1 MPTPLA
7 GRGLDRRTFIGLC
20 SVLGL
25 GEALP
30 GALWAASR
38 PAPGA
43 ARAPGTSQTPQAP
56 PKITREILLAAE
68 TMIGLA
74 LTDAE
79 RDLMLDNVNQA
90 LTGYLA
96 LRRVSV
102 PNSVLPAIRFD
113 PVPPGAA
120 ALPAAAPRRTS
131 SRAGKIPTARPSTPS
146 DLAFLSVAELG
157 PLLRARKVSSLELTQ
172 LALDRLKKFDPQLL
186 CVVNLTEERALRQAR
201 QADVEISRGRIRSP
215 LHGIPWGAKDL
226 LAVPGYPTTWG
237 SPLFKEQMLAET
249 ATVVERLDVA
259 GAVLVA
265 KLALGEFA
273 QGDVWYGGTTKN
285 PWKTDQGSSGSS
297 AGPASATASGCI
309 PFAIGSET
317 LGSIVSPATRCG
329 VTGLRPTFG
338 RVSRHGAMA
347 LSWSMDKL
355 GPMCRS
361 ATDCGLVFAA
371 IHGPDGKDPT
381 VYDRPFDW
389 QPRSGIAG
397 LRIGYLK
404 GAFEAEHATKA
415 FDLAAIEVLQRLGAA
430 LVPIEL
436 PTELPTAALRI
447 ILTAEAAAAFD
458 EITRSGRDDQMVQ
471 QTRNAWPNSFRS
483 ARFIPAVEYIQA
495 NRIRSM
501 LMHKVDEVLREVDV
515 VATPSFGGNSLLT
528 TNLTGHP
535 AVVLPNGFNP
545 DGTPV
550 SLAFLGRLF
559 GEADVLALAEAYQG
573 ATEFHTRRPPSFA

>member
-1 MPTPLA
+1 MPTPVA
-7 GRGLDRRTFIGLC
+7 GRGVDRRTFVGLC
-20 SVLGL
+20 SAVGL
-25 GEALP
+25 GGALP
-30 GALWAASR
+30 AALWTASR
-38 PAPGA
+38 PGRAAAQAP
-43 ARAPGTSQTPQAP
+43 QTPQTPQTP
-56 PKITREILLAAE
+56 PKITREILIAAE
-68 TMIGLA
+68 TMIGLE

-79 RDLMLDNVNQA
+79 RDLMLDNLNQA
-90 LTGYLA
+90 LSGYAA

-102 PNSVLPAIRFD
+102 PNSVIPAMRFD
-113 PVPPGAA
+113 PVLPGRAVVQA
-120 ALPAAAPRRTS
+120 PPRRQAS
-131 SRAGKIPTARPSTPS
+131 PRAGKMPVVRPATPT
-146 DLAFLSVAELG
+146 DLAFVTVAELG
-157 PLLRARKVSSLELTQ
+157 PLLRAHKVSSLELTR
-172 LALDRLKKFDPQLL
+172 LALDRLKQFDPQLL
-186 CVVNLTEERALRQAR
+186 CVVNLTEERALKQAR
-201 QADVEISRGRIRSP
+201 QADAEIGRGKIRGP

-226 LAVPGYPTTWG
+226 LAVSGYPTTWG
-237 SPLFKEQMLAET
+237 SPLFKEQMLPET
-249 ATVVERLDVA
+249 ATVVERLDAA

-265 KLALGEFA
+265 KLSLGEFA
-273 QGDVWYGGTTKN
+273 QGDVWYGGMTKN

-297 AGPASATASGCI
+297 AGPASATASGCL
-309 PFAIGSET
+309 PFTIGSET

-371 IHGPDGKDPT
+371 MHGPDGKDPT

-389 QPRSGIAG
+389 EPRRGIAG

-404 GAFEAEHATKA
+404 AAFEAEHATKA
-415 FDLAAIEVLQRLGAA
+415 FDLAGIEVLQRLGVS

-436 PTELPTAALRI
+436 PTDLPTAALRI

-501 LMHKVDEVLREVDV
+501 LMQRVDEVLRDVDV
-515 VATPSFGGNSLLT
+515 VVAPTSGGNSLLT

-550 SLAFLGRLF
+550 ALVFLGRLF
-559 GEADVLALAEAYQG
+559 GEAELLAVAEAYQG
-573 ATEFHTRRPPSFA
+573 ATEFHTRRPPKFG